1 MDPNQPT
8 SLLKQTHP
16 RHQTRVSPL
25 RQLGRATQLHRQCS
39 RHFLRSPS
47 HYSRARSQSPRKPRR
62 RHPLQS
68 QPLQPPKKSG
78 FLKTFFI
85 VIALVLLGILIG
97 VVVARFLP
105 LASTATVTLT
115 PTPTAEITPSAIPT
129 PSVDITADW
138 QTYTDAKYHF
148 SFKHSLVY
156 SQQQPVLGGD
166 APIDGH
172 IHFRIA
178 RPKVRAT
185 CFPRRR
191 SFYRHLGSIRYQYT
205 PYDSRY
211 QNERCLNS
219 IVYLHL
225 RHLLENTT
233 AGSIPVS
240 IYTHTDHFDQTINPG
255 AVDITTY
262 STFFLLGNNGFILRY
277 NGDNP

>member
-1 MDPNQPT
+1 
-8 SLLKQTHP
+8 
-16 RHQTRVSPL
+16 
-25 RQLGRATQLHRQCS
+25 
-39 RHFLRSPS
+39 
-47 HYSRARSQSPRKPRR
+47 
-62 RHPLQS
+62 
-68 QPLQPPKKSG
+68 
-78 FLKTFFI
+78 

-166 APIDGH
+166 APIDGQS
-172 IHFRIA
+172 I
-178 RPKVRAT
+178 
-185 CFPRRR
+185 
-191 SFYRHLGSIRYQYT
+191 FYSTTKGKGDMFFLDVVPFTGTLDQFVTKYT
-205 PYDSRY
+205 PYDSVTKM
-211 QNERCLNS
+211 NDVLIHS
-219 IVYLHL
+219 LSSPL
-225 RHLLENTT
+225 GTLLENTT

-277 NGDNP
+277 NGDNPLDQLKLMISTFKFNEAATSATSSAILK